1 MDVAAQVVEFWKEAG
16 PAKWFARDDAFD
28 AQFRQL
34 FLDEHFAAASR
45 GREHWLGSA
54 EGALALMLLLD
65 QFPRNCFRGT
75 AHSYATDGLARH
87 YAMRAIEE
95 GLDLQLVPKL
105 RAFIYLPFEHSEDP
119 LDQDRSV
126 AMFDVLG
133 DKEYLQ
139 YAELHRDIIRRF
151 GRFPHRNA
159 VLGRIPTPE
168 ELDYL
173 AEGVFCTGVRAASC
187 GKGSDPMLRP
197 ISTSARRCR
206 HLPTR
211 H

>member
-173 AEGVFCTGVRAASC
+173 AEGGFAGEEKGDGGVAGICTVLAWPASVQC
-187 GKGSDPMLRP
+187 SQKRG
-197 ISTSARRCR
+197 RRD
-206 HLPTR
+206 
-211 H
+211 

>member
-1 MDVAAQVVEFWKEAG
+1 MSISPPLRVGVNTGWAV
-16 PAKWFARDDAFD
+16 PR
-28 AQFRQL
+28 
-34 FLDEHFAAASR
+34 
-45 GREHWLGSA
+45 
-54 EGALALMLLLD
+54 ALALMLLLD

-159 VLGRIPTPE
+159 VLGRIPSPE

-173 AEGVFCTGVRAASC
+173 AEGGFAG
-187 GKGSDPMLRP
+187 
-197 ISTSARRCR
+197 
-206 HLPTR
+206 
-211 H
+211 

>member
-1 MDVAAQVVEFWKEAG
+1 MSGIGQDTLAAPVEDDMQTAAQVVAFWTEAG
-16 PAKWFARDDAFD
+16 PEKWFTRDDAFD
-28 AQFRQL
+28 ARFREL
-34 FLDEHFAAASR
+34 FLEEHHAAAAR
-45 GREHWLGSA
+45 AREQWLESA
-54 EGALALMLLLD
+54 EGALALMVLLD

-87 YAMRAIEE
+87 YAMRAVEE
-95 GLDLQLVPKL
+95 GLDLKLVPKL
-105 RAFIYLPFEHSEDP
+105 QAFIYLPFEHSEEL

-126 AMFDVLG
+126 SMFDALG

-139 YAELHRDIIRRF
+139 FAELHRDIIRRF

-173 AEGVFCTGVRAASC
+173 AEGGFSG
-187 GKGSDPMLRP
+187 
-197 ISTSARRCR
+197 
-206 HLPTR
+206 
-211 H
+211 

>member
-1 MDVAAQVVEFWKEAG
+1 MDVAVQVVELWRDAG
-16 PAKWFARDDAFD
+16 PQQWFTRDDAFD
-28 AQFRQL
+28 ARFREA
-34 FLDEHFAAASR
+34 FLEEHFAAARR

-54 EGALALMLLLD
+54 DGALALMILLD
-65 QFPRNCFRGT
+65 QFPRNCFRDT

-87 YAMRAIEE
+87 YAMRAVEE

-119 LDQDRSV
+119 HDQARSV

-133 DKEYLQ
+133 DKEFLQ
-139 YAELHRDIIRRF
+139 FAELHRDIIRRF

-159 VLGRIPTPE
+159 VLGRMPTPE

-173 AEGVFCTGVRAASC
+173 AEGGFAG
-187 GKGSDPMLRP
+187 
-197 ISTSARRCR
+197 
-206 HLPTR
+206 
-211 H
+211 

>member
-119 LDQDRSV
+119 ADQARAV
-126 AMFDVLG
+126 ALIGERMDSPGHL
-133 DKEYLQ
+133 
-139 YAELHRDIIRRF
+139 LHARAHQAIIARF
-151 GRFPHRNA
+151 GRFPTRNA
-159 VLGRIPTPE
+159 ALGRTDTPE
-168 ELDYL
+168 EAAWL
-173 AEGVFCTGVRAASC
+173 AAGGYGAVVRALEQ
-187 GKGSDPMLRP
+187 GRDPDFPR
-197 ISTSARRCR
+197 A
-206 HLPTR
+206 
-211 H
+211 

>member
-1 MDVAAQVVEFWKEAG
+1 MTTGDAGWADPWEQHMDMAAQVVAFWTEAG
-16 PAKWFARDDAFD
+16 PARWFARDDAFD
-28 AQFRQL
+28 AQFRER
-34 FLDEHFAAASR
+34 FAEEHHAAAAR
-45 GREHWLGSA
+45 AREHWLGTA

-105 RAFIYLPFEHSEDP
+105 RAFFYLPFEHSEDP
-119 LDQDRSV
+119 FDQERSV

-133 DKEYLQ
+133 DKEYLRF
-139 YAELHRDIIRRF
+139 AELHRDIIRRF

-159 VLGRIPTPE
+159 VLGRMPTPE
-168 ELDYL
+168 ELDFL
-173 AEGVFCTGVRAASC
+173 AEGGFAG
-187 GKGSDPMLRP
+187 
-197 ISTSARRCR
+197 
-206 HLPTR
+206 
-211 H
+211 

>member
-1 MDVAAQVVEFWKEAG
+1 MEMAGQVVRFWTEAG
-16 PAKWFARDDAFD
+16 PEKWFARDDAFD
-28 AQFRQL
+28 ARFRAL
-34 FLDEHFAAASR
+34 FLDEHHAAAAR
-45 GREHWLGSA
+45 AREHWLATA
-54 EGALALMLLLD
+54 EGALALLLLLD

-87 YAMRAIEE
+87 YATRAIEE

-139 YAELHRDIIRRF
+139 FAELHRDLIRRF

-173 AEGVFCTGVRAASC
+173 AEGGFAG
-187 GKGSDPMLRP
+187 
-197 ISTSARRCR
+197 
-206 HLPTR
+206 
-211 H
+211 

>member
-1 MDVAAQVVEFWKEAG
+1 M
-16 PAKWFARDDAFD
+16 
-28 AQFRQL
+28 

-45 GREHWLGSA
+45 AREHWLGSA

-65 QFPRNCFRGT
+65 QFPRNCFRGS

-151 GRFPHRNA
+151 GRFPTATPCWVAFPHRKNWTTWPKA
-159 VLGRIPTPE
+159 VSPVGRRELSRFATNDLIPPS
-168 ELDYL
+168 LSRSP
-173 AEGVFCTGVRAASC
+173 FRR
-187 GKGSDPMLRP
+187 KGL
-197 ISTSARRCR
+197 
-206 HLPTR
+206 
-211 H
+211 

>member
-105 RAFIYLPFEHSEDP
+105 RLHLPAVRALRGPVGPGPFGG
-119 LDQDRSV
+119 
-126 AMFDVLG
+126 DVRCAG
-133 DKEYLQ
+133 RQ
-139 YAELHRDIIRRF
+139 GIPAVRRAAP
-151 GRFPHRNA
+151 RHHPSLRALPHRNA

-173 AEGVFCTGVRAASC
+173 AEGGF
-187 GKGSDPMLRP
+187 
-197 ISTSARRCR
+197 AR
-206 HLPTR
+206 
-211 H
+211 

>member
-1 MDVAAQVVEFWKEAG
+1 MMQTARAGVTVTACLQGYGMDVATKVVEFWTNAG
-16 PAKWFARDDAFD
+16 PQKWFTRDAAFD
-28 AQFRQL
+28 AEFREL
-34 FLDEHFAAASR
+34 FLDEHYAAAKR
-45 GREHWLGSA
+45 AREHWLTTA
-54 EGALALMLLLD
+54 EGALALMILLD
-65 QFPRNCFRGT
+65 QFPRNCFRDT

-87 YAMRAIEE
+87 YAMRAVEE

-119 LDQDRSV
+119 QDQERSV
-126 AMFDVLG
+126 AMFDALG

-159 VLGRIPTPE
+159 VLGRMPTPE

-173 AEGVFCTGVRAASC
+173 AEGGFSG
-187 GKGSDPMLRP
+187 
-197 ISTSARRCR
+197 
-206 HLPTR
+206 
-211 H
+211 

>member
-1 MDVAAQVVEFWKEAG
+1 MDVALQVVAFWRDAG
-16 PAKWFARDDAFD
+16 PQQWFRRDDAFD
-28 AQFRQL
+28 ARFREA
-34 FLDEHFAAASR
+34 FLEEHFAAARR

-54 EGALALMLLLD
+54 DGALALMILLD
-65 QFPRNCFRGT
+65 QFPRNCFRDT

-87 YAMRAIEE
+87 YAMRAVEE

-119 LDQDRSV
+119 QDQERSV

-139 YAELHRDIIRRF
+139 FAELHRDIIRRF

-159 VLGRIPTPE
+159 VLGRMPTPE

-173 AEGVFCTGVRAASC
+173 AEGGFAG
-187 GKGSDPMLRP
+187 
-197 ISTSARRCR
+197 
-206 HLPTR
+206 
-211 H
+211 

>member
-1 MDVAAQVVEFWKEAG
+1 MDVATQVVEFWKDAG
-16 PAKWFARDDAFD
+16 PDKWFVRDDAFD
-28 AQFRQL
+28 ARFREL
-34 FLDEHFAAASR
+34 FQDEHHAAAAR
-45 GREHWLGSA
+45 GREHWLSTA

-133 DKEYLQ
+133 DKEYLG
-139 YAELHRDIIRRF
+139 YAELHREIIRRF

-173 AEGVFCTGVRAASC
+173 AEGGFAG
-187 GKGSDPMLRP
+187 
-197 ISTSARRCR
+197 
-206 HLPTR
+206 
-211 H
+211 